1 MPKSDNETGSTERHG
16 HMEREIYA
24 QEEEGDDEPRP
35 EVDAER
41 GVELG
46 RVEHA
51 VGDVRVD
58 DAGAGDEDRPER
70 HPEAAVHRER
80 CVEQTPYQYPLDA
93 RRYIERRRRSAG
105 SCGVARAGRQKKIE
119 AGKREGRNR
128 DGDRCSP
135 VAPNEFAHA
144 KSHMPATNCARPPTK
159 RAMPTTTLGVAMLRA
174 WMLNI
179 DRMNVVDAKPNRPL
193 PE

>member
-1 MPKSDNETGSTERHG
+1 MGR
-16 HMEREIYA
+16 YV

-41 GVELG
+41 RVELG

-80 CVEQTPYQYPLDA
+80 CVEQIRSQYQLDA
-93 RRYIERRRRSAG
+93 TYNNADGAHARVEPCALEGEKNNG
-105 SCGVARAGRQKKIE
+105 SGE
-119 AGKREGRNR
+119 EGRKEGKVGCM
-128 DGDRCSP
+128 DMGS
-135 VAPNEFAHA
+135 
-144 KSHMPATNCARPPTK
+144 
-159 RAMPTTTLGVAMLRA
+159 
-174 WMLNI
+174 
-179 DRMNVVDAKPNRPL
+179 
-193 PE
+193 

>member
-51 VGDVRVD
+51 IGDVRVD

-80 CVEQTPYQYPLDA
+80 CVRQTRGQHQDPLDA
-93 RRYIERRRRSAG
+93 R
-105 SCGVARAGRQKKIE
+105 
-119 AGKREGRNR
+119 
-128 DGDRCSP
+128 
-135 VAPNEFAHA
+135 
-144 KSHMPATNCARPPTK
+144 
-159 RAMPTTTLGVAMLRA
+159 
-174 WMLNI
+174 
-179 DRMNVVDAKPNRPL
+179 
-193 PE
+193 